1 MAGYAQ
7 TLATAQAAGAA
18 VTGTTITTL
27 LPTSAL
33 FFLPGGSLK
42 LGDKL
47 IIEAAGQMNTV
58 VTTPGTT
65 TFTVRMGPTA
75 NISVFA
81 SQAIALNVVAQT
93 NATWVLRLQMTCRAV
108 GSGTTANFIT
118 VGEFTSRASLNAPA
132 VGTTNGVGVV
142 LLPDTAPAVGT
153 GFDSTV
159 GSLIDLQVTNSVA
172 GSITLM
178 EYELTHRTWTP

>member
-7 TLATAQAAGAA
+7 TLSTAQAAGAA
-18 VTGTTITTL
+18 VTGTAITTL

-33 FFLPGGSLK
+33 YFLPGGSLK
-42 LGDKL
+42 LGDRL
-47 IIEAAGQMNTV
+47 IIQACGQQTTI

-65 TFTVRMGPTA
+65 TFTVRFGPTA

-81 SQAIALNVVAQT
+81 SQAMALNIVAQT

-108 GSGTTANFIT
+108 GSGTVANFIT
-118 VGEFTSRASLNAPA
+118 VGEFTSRTTLNAPA
-132 VGTTNGVGVV
+132 VGTTTGVGTV

-172 GSITLM
+172 SSITLM